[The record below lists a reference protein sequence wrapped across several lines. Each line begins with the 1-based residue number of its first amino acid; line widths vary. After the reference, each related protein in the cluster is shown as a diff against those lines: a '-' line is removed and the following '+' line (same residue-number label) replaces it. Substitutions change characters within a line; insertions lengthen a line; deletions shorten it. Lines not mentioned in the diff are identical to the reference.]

1 MVLSKLIENNVVNM
15 LQKFQAR
22 ITKIE
27 GVINIQTL
35 KCIHSLLNQFLR
47 YRLNIFTVYVK

>member
-15 LQKFQAR
+15 LQKFQAC

-27 GVINIQTL
+27 GVIDIQTL
-35 KCIHSLLNQFLR
+35 KYIHSLLNQFLR

>member
-27 GVINIQTL
+27 GVIDIQTL
-35 KCIHSLLNQFLR
+35 KYIHSLLNQFLR